1 MRNRRFLK
9 EAAQRTGVSIT
20 VKKIIALLVLI
31 TVAILVIW
39 FMGRQPPAQVLL
51 HKIERGTVEK
61 TVSNTRAGTVEAC
74 RRSKLSMPSGGRVD
88 SLLVDE
94 GDRVQKGQV
103 LLSLWNKDRMAM
115 QSQASAM
122 LLSARHSAE
131 KICVEA
137 DNAEREANRLD
148 TLLARKLASR
158 EATELGR
165 TKAQGSGFACEA
177 ARDEEQVAQANLDI
191 NNVLLEETFLRA
203 PFAGTIAKINGEIGE
218 YVTPSPPGVA
228 TPPAVD
234 LIDYSC
240 LYVTSPID
248 EVDAGELHEGLPA
261 RISLDAFRGEVF
273 VGKLDRIATYV
284 LDLEKQARTV
294 EVDVTFEDPAVRE
307 RLLVGYSADIDII
320 LETHADVLRVPTEAV
335 MENDQVYRYNRD
347 SGTLELV
354 SIDVGL
360 RNWNF
365 TEVTGKLQ
373 AGDEIVLSL
382 DVPDLADGLEAVPRD
397 D

>member
-1 MRNRRFLK
+1 MTR
-9 EAAQRTGVSIT
+9 
-20 VKKIIALLVLI
+20 IIALLVVI
-31 TVAILVIW
+31 AVAVLAIW
-39 FMGRQPPAQVLL
+39 LMGRQPPVQVLL
-51 HKIERGTVEK
+51 HTVAHGTVEK

-88 SLLVDE
+88 TLLVDE
-94 GDRVQKGQV
+94 GDRVESGQV

-115 QSQASAM
+115 QAQASAR
-122 LLSARHSAE
+122 LQSARHSAE
-131 KICVEA
+131 QICVEA
-137 DNAEREANRLD
+137 DNALREAKRLD

-165 TKAQGSGFACEA
+165 TKAQSGDFACQA
-177 ARDEEQVAQANLDI
+177 ARDEANVAQANLDI
-191 NNVLLEETFLRA
+191 NSIMLEETFLRA
-203 PFAGTIAKINGEIGE
+203 PFAGIVAKINGEIGE

-240 LYVTSPID
+240 LYVTAPID
-248 EVDAGELHEGLPA
+248 EVDAGELHPGLPA
-261 RISLDAFRGEVF
+261 RISLDAFRGDIF
-273 VGKLDRIATYV
+273 AGSLDRIAPYV

-294 EVDVTFEDPAVRE
+294 EIDVVFDDPAVRE

-320 LETHADVLRVPTEAV
+320 LETHSDVLRVPTEAV
-335 MENDQVYRYNRD
+335 MENDQVYRYNRA

-354 SIDVGL
+354 SIEAGL

-365 TEVTGKLQ
+365 TEVTANLEG
-373 AGDEIVLSL
+373 GDEIVLSL
-382 DVPDLADGLEAVPRD
+382 DAPGLADGLEVVPRD

>member
-1 MRNRRFLK
+1 
-9 EAAQRTGVSIT
+9 
-20 VKKIIALLVLI
+20 VKKLIVLLIVIAV
-31 TVAILVIW
+31 TVGVIW
-39 FMGRQPPAQVLL
+39 YMGRQPPPEVLL
-51 HKIERGTVEK
+51 HTVARGTVEK

-74 RRSKLSMPSGGRVD
+74 RRSKLSMPTGGRVD
-88 SLLVDE
+88 ALLVTE
-94 GDRVQKGQV
+94 GDRVESGQV
-103 LLSLWNKDRMAM
+103 LLSLWNKDRKAM
-115 QSQASAM
+115 QAQASAQ
-122 LLSARHSAE
+122 LLVARGNAK

-137 DNAEREANRLD
+137 QNAEREAQRLD
-148 TLLARKLASR
+148 TLLERKLASK

-165 TKAQGSGFACEA
+165 TRAQSGSFACQA

-191 NNVLLEETFLRA
+191 NNVMLEETFLRA
-203 PFAGTIAKINGEIGE
+203 PFAGVVAEINGEIGE

-240 LYVTSPID
+240 MYVTAPID
-248 EVDAGELHEGLPA
+248 EVDAGELHKGLPA
-261 RISLDAFRGEVF
+261 RVTLDAFRGESF
-273 VGKLDRIATYV
+273 PGTLNRIAPYV

-294 EVDVTFEDPAVRE
+294 EVDVVFDDPGVRE
-307 RLLVGYSADIDII
+307 RLLVGYSADIDIL

-335 MENDQVYRYNRD
+335 MENDQVYRFNRA

-354 SIDVGL
+354 TIEVGL

-365 TEVTGKLQ
+365 TEITGKLQ

-382 DVPDLADGLEAVPRD
+382 DVPGLTDGLAVVPRD

>member
-1 MRNRRFLK
+1 
-9 EAAQRTGVSIT
+9 
-20 VKKIIALLVLI
+20 VKKILVLLAI
-31 TVAILVIW
+31 VAVAVAVIW
-39 FMGRQPPAQVLL
+39 YMGRQPPPEVLL
-51 HKIERGTVEK
+51 HTVARGTVEK

-74 RRSKLSMPSGGRVD
+74 RRSKLSMPTGGRVD
-88 SLLVDE
+88 ALLVTE
-94 GDRVQKGQV
+94 GDRVENGQV
-103 LLSLWNKDRMAM
+103 LLSLWNKDRRAM
-115 QSQASAM
+115 QAQASAQ
-122 LLSARHSAE
+122 LLVARGNA
-131 KICVEA
+131 KKVCVEA
-137 DNAEREANRLD
+137 QNAEREAQRLD
-148 TLLARKLASR
+148 TLLERKLASK

-165 TKAQGSGFACEA
+165 TRAQSGSFACQA

-191 NNVLLEETFLRA
+191 NNVMLEETFLRA
-203 PFAGTIAKINGEIGE
+203 PFAGVVAEINGEIGE

-240 LYVTSPID
+240 MYVTAPID
-248 EVDAGELHEGLPA
+248 EVDAGELHKGLPA
-261 RISLDAFRGEVF
+261 RVTLDAFRGESF
-273 VGKLDRIATYV
+273 PGTLNRIAPYV

-294 EVDVTFEDPAVRE
+294 EVDVVFDDPGVRE
-307 RLLVGYSADIDII
+307 RLLVGYSADIDIL

-335 MENDQVYRYNRD
+335 MENDQVYRFNRD

-354 SIDVGL
+354 TIEVGL

-365 TEVTGKLQ
+365 TEVMGKLQ

-382 DVPDLADGLEAVPRD
+382 DVPDLADGLEVVPRD

>member
-1 MRNRRFLK
+1 
-9 EAAQRTGVSIT
+9 
-20 VKKIIALLVLI
+20 VKKLIILLIVI
-31 TVAILVIW
+31 AVAVGVIW
-39 FMGRQPPAQVLL
+39 YMGRQPPTEVLL
-51 HKIERGTVEK
+51 HTVARGTVEK

-74 RRSKLSMPSGGRVD
+74 RRSKLSMPTGGRVD
-88 SLLVDE
+88 ALLVDE
-94 GDRVQKGQV
+94 GDRVESGQV
-103 LLSLWNKDRMAM
+103 LLSLWNKDRKAM
-115 QSQASAM
+115 QAQASAQ
-122 LLSARHSAE
+122 LLVARGNAK

-137 DNAEREANRLD
+137 QNAEREAIRLE
-148 TLLARKLASR
+148 TLLKRKLASK

-165 TKAQGSGFACEA
+165 TRAQSGNFACQA
-177 ARDEEQVAQANLDI
+177 AKDEEQVAQANLDI
-191 NNVLLEETFLRA
+191 NSVMLEETFLRA
-203 PFAGTIAKINGEIGE
+203 PFAGVVAEINGEIGE

-240 LYVTSPID
+240 MYVTAPID

-261 RISLDAFRGEVF
+261 RVTLDAFRGETF
-273 VGKLDRIATYV
+273 PGILNRIAPYV

-294 EVDVTFEDPAVRE
+294 EVDVVFDDPGVRE
-307 RLLVGYSADIDII
+307 RLLVGYSADIDIL
-320 LETHADVLRVPTEAV
+320 LETRADVLRVPTEAV
-335 MENDQVYRYNRD
+335 MENDQVYRYNRK

-360 RNWNF
+360 HNWNF
-365 TEVTGKLQ
+365 TEVTGNLQ

-382 DVPDLADGLEAVPRD
+382 DVPGLADGLAVVPRD

>member
-1 MRNRRFLK
+1 MGAANLTRNSH
-9 EAAQRTGVSIT
+9 G
-20 VKKIIALLVLI
+20 VKKIIILLTVLA
-31 TVAILVIW
+31 VAGAGIW
-39 FMGRQPPAQVLL
+39 YMGRQAPVEVLL
-51 HKIERGTVEK
+51 HTVERGTVEK

-74 RRSKLSMPSGGRVD
+74 RRSKLSMPVGGRVD
-88 SLLVDE
+88 ELLVDE
-94 GDRVQKGQV
+94 GDRVESGQV
-103 LLSLWNKDRMAM
+103 LLTLWNKDRRAM
-115 QSQASAM
+115 QAQASAQ
-122 LLSARHSAE
+122 LLVAQQNAK

-137 DNAEREANRLD
+137 ENAAREAKRLE
-148 TLLARKLASR
+148 TLHERKLASK

-165 TKAQGSGFACEA
+165 TRAQGGGFACEA
-177 ARDEEQVAQANLDI
+177 AGDEAKVAQANLEL
-191 NNVLLEETFLRA
+191 NNALLEETFLRA
-203 PFAGTIAKINGEIGE
+203 PFAGIVAEINGEVGE

-240 LYVTSPID
+240 MYVTAPID
-248 EVDAGELHEGLPA
+248 EVDAGELRKGLPA
-261 RISLDAFRGEVF
+261 RVNLDAFRGENF
-273 VGKLDRIATYV
+273 PGTLNRIAPYV

-294 EVDVTFEDPAVRE
+294 EIDVLFNDEAVRE

-335 MENDQVYRYNRD
+335 MENDEVYRFNRD

-354 SIDVGL
+354 SIEVGL

-365 TEVTGKLQ
+365 TEVTGGLQ
-373 AGDEIVLSL
+373 GGDEIVLSL
-382 DVPDLADGLEAVPRD
+382 DVPGLADGLAVVPRD

>member
-1 MRNRRFLK
+1 MV
-9 EAAQRTGVSIT
+9 AAPLTGNPAR
-20 VKKIIALLVLI
+20 VKKIIAFLTI
-31 TVAILVIW
+31 VAVVVAVIW
-39 FMGRQPPAQVLL
+39 YMGRTPPPEVLL
-51 HKIERGTVEK
+51 HTVSRGMVEK

-74 RRSKLSMPSGGRVD
+74 RRSKLSMPVGGRVD
-88 SLLVDE
+88 ALLVDE
-94 GDRVQKGQV
+94 GDKVESNQV
-103 LLSLWNKDRMAM
+103 LLSLWNKDRKAM
-115 QSQASAM
+115 QAQASAQ
-122 LLSARHSAE
+122 LLVARHGAQ

-137 DNAEREANRLD
+137 ENAEREAKRLD
-148 TLLARKLASR
+148 TLLQRKLASK

-165 TKAQGSGFACEA
+165 TRAQGGGFACQA
-177 ARDEEQVAQANLDI
+177 ARDEEQVARANLDI

-203 PFAGTIAKINGEIGE
+203 PFAGVVAKINGEIGE

-240 LYVTSPID
+240 LYVTAPID
-248 EVDAGELHEGLPA
+248 EVDAGELRKGLPA
-261 RISLDAFRGEVF
+261 RVSLDAFRGEDF
-273 VGKLDRIATYV
+273 PGTLDRIAPYV

-294 EVDVTFEDPAVRE
+294 EIDVVFDDPSVRD

-335 MENDQVYRYNRD
+335 MENDQVYRYNRE
-347 SGTLELV
+347 SGTLELI
-354 SIDVGL
+354 SIDAGL

-365 TEVTGKLQ
+365 TEVTGQLQ

-382 DVPDLADGLEAVPRD
+382 DVPDLADGLEVVPRD